1 MFVKIILVFLL
12 LVVVVSLFQALFV
25 MLRNNEE
32 APNMSKSLGRR
43 LLFSALAVLFI
54 LVLVATGFISPHPR
68 PY

>member
-25 MLRNNEE
+25 MLRNEEE
-32 APNMSKSLGRR
+32 APNMSKFLGRR